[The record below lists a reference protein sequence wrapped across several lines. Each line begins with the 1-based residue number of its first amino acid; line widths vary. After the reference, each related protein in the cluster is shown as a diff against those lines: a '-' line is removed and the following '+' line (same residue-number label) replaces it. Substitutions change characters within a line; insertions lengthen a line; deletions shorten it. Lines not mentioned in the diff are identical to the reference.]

1 MGWLKSN
8 CISHILCVA
17 GGIDAYYPKHF
28 TYKVIEI
35 DDAPNVDISAHFQA
49 CSAFIDDA
57 LNKNKTNKV
66 LVHCFAGMS
75 RSVTVVSA
83 YLMQTMQM
91 MAVPVLKMVKSKRTV
106 ANPNAGFLVQLIKYQ
121 KVLGLVPSKVKK
133 VDAKHTITI
142 QNDDEKKNDS
152 QHEDDGD
159 KLSKKLSSPMV
170 KQWESGRRPSLFK
183 ALDKLRKMKSRSPS
197 ASEDFDANA
206 EDKAANALKNIIAKN
221 GLKLLREVSDEE
233 NGTPKQQEE
242 DKNHLLVDDDND
254 GNITPLDDD
263 ADVSFGDMV
272 NAKSNSAD
280 L

>member
-1 MGWLKSN
+1 MGN
-8 CISHILCVA
+8 
-17 GGIDAYYPKHF
+17 
-28 TYKVIEI
+28 E
-35 DDAPNVDISAHFQA
+35 
-49 CSAFIDDA
+49 
-57 LNKNKTNKV
+57 
-66 LVHCFAGMS
+66 
-75 RSVTVVSA
+75 
-83 YLMQTMQM
+83 
-91 MAVPVLKMVKSKRTV
+91 
-106 ANPNAGFLVQLIKYQ
+106 
-121 KVLGLVPSKVKK
+121 
-133 VDAKHTITI
+133 
-142 QNDDEKKNDS
+142 S

-206 EDKAANALKNIIAKN
+206 EDKAANALK
-221 GLKLLREVSDEE
+221 LLREVSDEE
-233 NGTPKQQEE
+233 NGTPKLQEEE